1 LVHPEFFHTEQEADF
16 MATFET
22 MTINMGP
29 QHPSTHGV
37 LRLVLE
43 LDGEVVVKA
52 TPHIGFLHRGV
63 EKLSEHRT
71 YHQVLPLTDRLDYL
85 APMHNNLGYVLAVE
99 KLFGLTDAIPERAQ
113 VVRVMMAELTRLKS
127 HLVWLACHALD
138 IGAMTVFI
146 YCFRER
152 EHIMDFYEK
161 LSGARMTSNYFRVG
175 GLSADLPDGIEQEI
189 RKFIDEM
196 PYHIDTYEGLLTG
209 NKIWQKRI
217 MGVGMISAEDAID
230 LGVTG
235 PSLRGSGVNWDLR
248 RDQPYSGYENYDFEV
263 AVGEGCDTWSRY
275 HVRLKE
281 MRESCKIVRQALDK
295 LKPGPVLA
303 DAPKVCL
310 PPKKDVVN
318 TIEGLIHHFKIIS
331 EGPKPEVGEVYV
343 GVENPKGEVGFY
355 IVSDGSPRPYRM
367 KIRPASFI
375 NLQALPKMCEGSLIA
390 DVVAVIG
397 TLDIVLGEIDR

>member
-1 LVHPEFFHTEQEADF
+1 
-16 MATFET
+16 MANFET

-43 LDGEVVVKA
+43 LDGEIVRKA
-52 TPHIGFLHRGV
+52 TPHIGFLHRGI

-71 YHQVLPLTDRLDYL
+71 YHQILPLTDRLDYL

-99 KLFGLTDAIPERAQ
+99 KLLGITDQIPERAQ
-113 VVRVMMAELTRLKS
+113 VVRVLLAELTRLKS

-152 EHIMDFYEK
+152 EHIMNIYEK
-161 LSGARMTSNYFRVG
+161 ISGARMTSNYFRVG
-175 GLSADLPDGIEQEI
+175 GLSADLPAGLEKEI
-189 RKFIDEM
+189 RDFVNTM
-196 PYHIDTYEGLLTG
+196 PGHIATYEGLLTG

-217 MGVGMISAEDAID
+217 MDVGVISAEDAID

-235 PSLRGSGVNWDLR
+235 PCLRASGVDWDLR
-248 RDQPYSGYENYDFEV
+248 RDQPYSGYEDYDFNV
-263 AVGEGCDTWSRY
+263 IVDDGCDTWARY
-275 HVRLKE
+275 HCRLKE
-281 MRESCKIVRQALDK
+281 MHEACKLIHQALDK
-295 LKPGPVLA
+295 LKPGPILA
-303 DAPKVCL
+303 DVPKVVL
-310 PPKKDVVN
+310 PAKQDTVN
-318 TIEGLIHHFKIIS
+318 SIEGLIHHFKIIS
-331 EGPKPEVGEVYV
+331 EGFKPDAGEVYV

-355 IVSDGSPRPYRM
+355 LVSDGSPRPYRM

-375 NLQALPKMCEGSLIA
+375 NLQALPKMVEGSMIA

>member
-1 LVHPEFFHTEQEADF
+1 
-16 MATFET
+16 MANFET

-43 LDGEVVVKA
+43 LDGEIVRKA
-52 TPHIGFLHRGV
+52 TPHIGYLHRGI

-71 YHQVLPLTDRLDYL
+71 YHQILPLTDRLDYL

-99 KLFGLTDAIPERAQ
+99 KLLGITDQIPERAQ
-113 VVRVMMAELTRLKS
+113 VVRVLLAELTRLKS

-152 EHIMDFYEK
+152 EHIMNIYEK
-161 LSGARMTSNYFRVG
+161 ISGARMTSNYFRVG
-175 GLSADLPDGIEQEI
+175 GLSADLPAGLEKEI
-189 RKFIDEM
+189 RDFVNTM
-196 PYHIDTYEGLLTG
+196 PGHIATYEGLLTG

-217 MGVGMISAEDAID
+217 MDVGVISAEDAID

-235 PSLRGSGVNWDLR
+235 PCLRASGVDWDLR
-248 RDQPYSGYENYDFEV
+248 RDQPYSGYEDYDFNV
-263 AVGEGCDTWSRY
+263 IVDDGCDTWARY
-275 HVRLKE
+275 HCRLKE
-281 MRESCKIVRQALDK
+281 MHEACKIIHQALDK
-295 LKPGPVLA
+295 LKPGPILA
-303 DAPKVCL
+303 DVPKVVL
-310 PPKKDVVN
+310 PAKQDTVN
-318 TIEGLIHHFKIIS
+318 SIEGLIHHFKIIS
-331 EGPKPEVGEVYV
+331 EGFKPDAGEVYV

-355 IVSDGSPRPYRM
+355 LVSDGSPRPYRM

-375 NLQALPKMCEGSLIA
+375 NLQALPKMVEGSMIA

>member
-1 LVHPEFFHTEQEADF
+1 
-16 MATFET
+16 MANFET

-43 LDGEVVVKA
+43 LDGEIVRKA
-52 TPHIGFLHRGV
+52 TPHIGYLHRGI

-71 YHQVLPLTDRLDYL
+71 YHQILPLTDRLDYL

-99 KLFGLTDAIPERAQ
+99 KLLGITDQIPERAQ
-113 VVRVMMAELTRLKS
+113 VVRVLLAELTRLKS

-152 EHIMDFYEK
+152 EHIMNIYEK
-161 LSGARMTSNYFRVG
+161 ISGARMTSNYFRVG
-175 GLSADLPDGIEQEI
+175 GLSADLPAGLEKEI
-189 RKFIDEM
+189 RDFVNTM
-196 PYHIDTYEGLLTG
+196 PGHIATYEGLLTG

-217 MGVGMISAEDAID
+217 MGVGEISAEDAID

-235 PSLRGSGVNWDLR
+235 PCLRASGVDWDLR
-248 RDQPYSGYENYDFEV
+248 RDQPYSGYEDYDFNV
-263 AVGEGCDTWSRY
+263 IVDDGCDTWARY
-275 HVRLKE
+275 QCRLKE
-281 MRESCKIVRQALDK
+281 MHEACKIIHQALDK
-295 LKPGPVLA
+295 LKPGPILA
-303 DAPKVCL
+303 DVPKVVL
-310 PPKKDVVN
+310 PSKQDTVN
-318 TIEGLIHHFKIIS
+318 SIEGLIHHFKIIS
-331 EGPKPEVGEVYV
+331 EGFKPDAGEVYV

-355 IVSDGSPRPYRM
+355 LVSDGSPRPYRM

-375 NLQALPKMCEGSLIA
+375 NLQALPKMVEGSMIA

>member
-1 LVHPEFFHTEQEADF
+1 
-16 MATFET
+16 MATTET
-22 MTINMGP
+22 MTVNMGP

-52 TPHIGFLHRGV
+52 VPHIGFLHRGI
-63 EKLSEHRT
+63 EKLSEFRT

-85 APMHNNLGYVLAVE
+85 APMHNNLAYVLAVE
-99 KLFGLTDAIPERAQ
+99 KLLGITDLIPERAK
-113 VVRVMMAELTRLKS
+113 VVRVMLAELTRIKS

-152 EHIMDFYEK
+152 ERIMDMYEK
-161 LSGARMTSNYFRVG
+161 VSGARMTSNYFRVG
-175 GLSADLPDGIEQEI
+175 GLSVDLPDGFEKEI
-189 RKFIDEM
+189 RAFAEEM
-196 PYHIDTYEGLLTG
+196 PTHVDTYEGLLTG

-217 MGVGMISAEDAID
+217 QGVGVISAEDAID
-230 LGVTG
+230 LGISG
-235 PSLRGSGVNWDLR
+235 PSLRGSGVDWDLR
-248 RDQPYSGYENYDFEV
+248 RDNPYSGYENYDFEV
-263 AVGEGCDTWSRY
+263 PVQQSCDTWARY

-281 MRESCKIVRQALDK
+281 MRESCKIIRQALDR
-295 LKPGPVLA
+295 LQPGPILA
-303 DAPKVCL
+303 DAPKIVL

-331 EGPKPEVGEVYV
+331 EGFKPEAGEIYQ

-355 IVSDGSPRPYRM
+355 IVSDGTAKPYRM
-367 KIRPASFI
+367 KIRPASFV